1 MPFPSENFRH
11 NPEQKLKI
19 HQNTTAIPLRHRLIF
34 LSFAGSGV
42 VDQDAVLAPEFTF
55 NMMVRKE
62 WDLPVTGGRLA
73 VQIAGNYIDTHYPSV
88 IKFRDT

>member
-34 LSFAGSGV
+34 LSL
-42 VDQDAVLAPEFTF
+42 DVLTLW
-55 NMMVRKE
+55 NLTKNLVWHRLS
-62 WDLPVTGGRLA
+62 DLCLGDK
-73 VQIAGNYIDTHYPSV
+73 VQWN
-88 IKFRDT
+88 IKFQ